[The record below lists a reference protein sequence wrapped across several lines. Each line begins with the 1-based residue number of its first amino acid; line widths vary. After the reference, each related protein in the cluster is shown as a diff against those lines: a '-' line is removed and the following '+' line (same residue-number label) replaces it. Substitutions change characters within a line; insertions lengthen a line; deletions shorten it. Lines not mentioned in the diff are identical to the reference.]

1 MKEFIF
7 NIIYRY
13 TKYNFTHF
21 SPSCTL
27 MKIEKNGGERKMRKN

>member
-21 SPSCTL
+21 SPSSM
-27 MKIEKNGGERKMRKN
+27 MKKKDGERKMRKN